1 MTKRGGKQMTPN
13 HNLLSQT
20 SIHDV
25 AIIGGGP
32 AGLSAAIYAARAG
45 LNTVVLD
52 KSPTAGALGITDKI
66 ENYPGILHAIA
77 GKDLVSTF
85 RQQAEHFGATVL
97 QTQVYGVNFRQDPK
111 EVLAMEDSYRAKTII
126 IATGAMGRKPTL
138 SGEAEL
144 LGRGVSYCAVCDA
157 AFYKN
162 QEVAVIGES
171 GEVLAELD
179 LIAKFAS
186 KIYLFLRGK
195 QPTLEQIKL
204 LQDNP
209 KIEWMLNYRLV
220 KILGDGAVEGL
231 VVAEENLKE
240 TVVNVKGVF
249 VYLHGNSPIVDFL
262 ADAVELTPIGCI
274 KVDKN
279 DMSTSVE
286 GVYAV
291 GDITCKEI
299 RQAVVAAA
307 EGCTAALSADK
318 YLNRRQKARSLWS

>member
-1 MTKRGGKQMTPN
+1 MRYGGKQMAPN
-13 HNLLSQT
+13 HNPLSQPNLY
-20 SIHDV
+20 DV
-25 AIIGGGP
+25 GIIGGGP

-52 KSPTAGALGITDKI
+52 KNPTAGALGITDKI

-77 GKDLVSTF
+77 GKDLVFTF
-85 RQQAEHFGATVL
+85 RQQAERFGATVL
-97 QTQVYGVNFRQDPK
+97 QTQVYGVNFQQDPK
-111 EVLAMEDSYRAKTII
+111 EILGMEDTYRAKTII

-138 SGEAEL
+138 PGEAEL

-157 AFYKN
+157 AFYRD
-162 QEVAVIGES
+162 QEVAVIGEM
-171 GEVLAELD
+171 GEVEAELD

-186 KIYLFLRGK
+186 KVYLFLRGK
-195 QPTLEQIKL
+195 QPTPEQMKL
-204 LQDNP
+204 LQNNP
-209 KIEWMLNYRLV
+209 KIILMLNHRLINIFGDGTV
-220 KILGDGAVEGL
+220 EGIVTAEGALEEKIL
-231 VVAEENLKE
+231 
-240 TVVNVKGVF
+240 NVKGVF

-274 KVDKN
+274 KVNKD

-318 YLNRRQKARSLWS
+318 YLHQRQKARSLWS